1 MNTPAEKKEIASLK
15 CLFEIARLLG
25 SPVELKEIYP
35 KILSVLSRQM
45 GMKRGG
51 FLILNVESNQ
61 WEIGGTHGISPEEM
75 KRRKE
80 YFGSGIARRILE
92 KGEMAAVIDEGG
104 NLWIPRSKR
113 KESLKRM
120 DVSFLCAPFIVNGAV
135 AGILGVDHFY
145 EEPVAL
151 TEDFALLE
159 EICSLISGAIIS
171 RKAHSAEIW
180 GLVQENLS
188 LRKELETLGRSVSKK
203 RKRISLMELL
213 EERFS
218 QMIAEIKVKPAPN
231 GSLYNEVLNV
241 VERTLLQSALEKTRH
256 LQLMTAR
263 FLGINRN
270 TLRRKMKELGIIN
283 KQ

>member
-1 MNTPAEKKEIASLK
+1 MNTSAVKKEIPSLK

-25 SPVELKEIYP
+25 SPAELEEIYP
-35 KILSVLSRQM
+35 KILSVLSQQM

-51 FLILNVESNQ
+51 FLILNVDSNK

-75 KRRKE
+75 RRRKE
-80 YFGSGIARRILE
+80 YFGSGVAWRISE
-92 KGEMAAVIDEGG
+92 KGEMAAVIDEGE

-113 KESLKRM
+113 KESLKRT
-120 DVSFLCAPFIVNGAV
+120 DVSLLCAPFIVNEAV
-135 AGILGVDHFY
+135 AGILAVDHFY

-151 TEDFALLE
+151 TEDFVLSE
-159 EICSLISGAIIS
+159 EICSLISEAIITC
-171 RKAHSAEIW
+171 KAHSAEIW
-180 GLVQENLS
+180 DLVQENLS
-188 LRKELETLGRSVSKK
+188 LRKELETLGRSVSKA
-203 RKRISLMELL
+203 RKKISLMELL

-218 QMIAEIKVKPAPN
+218 QMIAEIKVKSEPN

-256 LQLMTAR
+256 VQIMTAR

-270 TLRRKMKELGIIN
+270 TLRRKMKELGIII
-283 KQ
+283 KK

>member
-1 MNTPAEKKEIASLK
+1 MNPPVKKEIPRMK
-15 CLFEIARLLG
+15 CLFEIARVLG
-25 SPVELKEIYP
+25 SPAELKEIYP

-51 FLILNVESNQ
+51 FLILNVECNK

-80 YFGSGIARRILE
+80 YFGSGVAQRISE
-92 KGEMAAVIDEGG
+92 KGEMAAVIDAGE
-104 NLWIPRSKR
+104 NLWVYRSKR
-113 KESLKRM
+113 KESLKRTE
-120 DVSFLCAPFIVNGAV
+120 VSFLCAPFIVHGAV

-151 TEDFALLE
+151 TEDFALLGE
-159 EICSLISGAIIS
+159 VCSLISEAILT
-171 RKAHSAEIW
+171 RKAHSGEIW
-180 GLVQENLS
+180 GLVEENLS
-188 LRKELETLGRSVSKK
+188 LRKELETLGRSVSKA
-203 RKRISLMELL
+203 RKRISLKELL

-218 QMIAEIKVKPAPN
+218 QMIAEIKVNPEPN

-241 VERTLLQSALEKTRH
+241 VERTLLRSALEKTRH
-256 LQLMTAR
+256 VQLMTAR

-270 TLRRKMKELGIIN
+270 TLRRKMKELGIIVE
-283 KQ
+283 K